1 MYAFSSVEKDNLAAW
16 IPYSPKSVE
25 SYLQKLILI
34 TQPSVKCLTTLKA
47 LLFWDLTKLM
57 NVCRQEMKPK
67 CQVCP
72 VSCHSSR
79 AWFHINYLVFSH
91 QCWRRVTE
99 RLFQQEQWHDVT
111 SKGINVGLFFTQEVI
126 CPGHEEIIFLA
137 DRNTI
142 RSPFTTVYW
151 HSQNGRALVRG
162 VMLLVRII
170 RTL

>member
-1 MYAFSSVEKDNLAAW
+1 MSTGRLLLIAFRHLNSSKKKSSHCKNHNKLTWLCWRANKDMYAFSSVKKDNLAAW
-16 IPYSPKSVE
+16 IPYFQKSFE

-57 NVCRQEMKPK
+57 NVCRQETKPK

-91 QCWRRVTE
+91 QCRRRETE
-99 RLFQQEQWHDVT
+99 VFFATRTMTWC
-111 SKGINVGLFFTQEVI
+111 GIK
-126 CPGHEEIIFLA
+126 
-137 DRNTI
+137 R
-142 RSPFTTVYW
+142 Y
-151 HSQNGRALVRG
+151 
-162 VMLLVRII
+162 
-170 RTL
+170 